1 MISRKEL
8 NRYSLIELLSSK
20 KNMLE
25 ANKNKYNQR
34 FQKLT
39 LIIQL
44 LEEMADPL
52 EIIIMIGII
61 VAENL
66 WSNLEKSKIEI
77 IMIKSKKIK
86 IS

>member
-1 MISRKEL
+1 
-8 NRYSLIELLSSK
+8 
-20 KNMLE
+20 MLE